1 MNEGAT
7 FQVETTTYEQHT
19 GELWSFD
26 NTKPH
31 SAFNNTPTDRIHLIF
46 DRQPGHLKAR
56 AEMLKEKYSTAFY
69 MNDPNRD

>member
-1 MNEGAT
+1 LNEGAT
-7 FQVETTTYEQHT
+7 FWVETTTYEQNT

-31 SAFNNTPTDRIHLIF
+31 GALNYTSADRVHLIF
-46 DRQPGHLKAR
+46 DTQPWHLKAR